1 MLIKLHGFKPASAVN
16 VLQAF
21 SDKLLRLA
29 EPMCQSMTYDQCREK
44 AMRREL
50 SRRTDIAVYFCYPH
64 SPWQRGSNENSNE
77 LVRQYQPKGSDL
89 SGYSQKQ
96 LDAIAD
102 QINNP
107 PWTLEGVGRTIPLWQ
122 SIGNSCSIARNTHPR
137 SLKPRVLHFR
147 FESLSATF
155 PRSSARRRLRA

>member
-1 MLIKLHGFKPASAVN
+1 MDMVSIHVRPPEIEDRQLPGHGEGDLIKGAANASAVN
-16 VLQAF
+16 GLQAC
-21 SDKLLRLA
+21 SDKLRRLA

-89 SGYSQKQ
+89 SGYSQEQ

-107 PWTLEGVGRTIPLWQ
+107 PWKG
-122 SIGNSCSIARNTHPR
+122 
-137 SLKPRVLHFR
+137 
-147 FESLSATF
+147 
-155 PRSSARRRLRA
+155 

>member
-44 AMRREL
+44 AMYREL
-50 SRRTDIAVYFCYPH
+50 SRRTDIAVYFCYHH
-64 SPWQRGSNENSNE
+64 SPWQRGYNENSNE

-89 SGYSQKQ
+89 SGYSQEQ

-107 PWTLEGVGRTIPLWQ
+107 PWKG
-122 SIGNSCSIARNTHPR
+122 
-137 SLKPRVLHFR
+137 
-147 FESLSATF
+147 
-155 PRSSARRRLRA
+155 

>member
-44 AMRREL
+44 AMHREL

-89 SGYSQKQ
+89 SGYSQEQ

-102 QINNP
+102 QINNRP
-107 PWTLEGVGRTIPLWQ
+107 RKGLGVRSPLAVYRDLLLNSPQHSTLI
-122 SIGNSCSIARNTHPR
+122 H
-137 SLKPRVLHFR
+137 
-147 FESLSATF
+147 
-155 PRSSARRRLRA
+155 

>member
-44 AMRREL
+44 AMYREL

-64 SPWQRGSNENSNE
+64 SP
-77 LVRQYQPKGSDL
+77 
-89 SGYSQKQ
+89 
-96 LDAIAD
+96 
-102 QINNP
+102 
-107 PWTLEGVGRTIPLWQ
+107 
-122 SIGNSCSIARNTHPR
+122 
-137 SLKPRVLHFR
+137 
-147 FESLSATF
+147 
-155 PRSSARRRLRA
+155 

>member
-1 MLIKLHGFKPASAVN
+1 MLIKLHGFKPASAVS

-64 SPWQRGSNENSNE
+64 SPWQRGSNESPLKNPRNPHKHRAFG
-77 LVRQYQPKGSDL
+77 V
-89 SGYSQKQ
+89 
-96 LDAIAD
+96 IAD
-102 QINNP
+102 S
-107 PWTLEGVGRTIPLWQ
+107 R
-122 SIGNSCSIARNTHPR
+122 NSQ
-137 SLKPRVLHFR
+137 FD
-147 FESLSATF
+147 FQ
-155 PRSSARRRLRA
+155 

>member
-21 SDKLLRLA
+21 SDQLLRLA

-44 AMRREL
+44 AMHREL

-89 SGYSQKQ
+89 SGYSQEQ
-96 LDAIAD
+96 LDTIAD
-102 QINNP
+102 QINNS
-107 PWTLEGVGRTIPLWQ
+107 PWKG
-122 SIGNSCSIARNTHPR
+122 
-137 SLKPRVLHFR
+137 
-147 FESLSATF
+147 
-155 PRSSARRRLRA
+155 